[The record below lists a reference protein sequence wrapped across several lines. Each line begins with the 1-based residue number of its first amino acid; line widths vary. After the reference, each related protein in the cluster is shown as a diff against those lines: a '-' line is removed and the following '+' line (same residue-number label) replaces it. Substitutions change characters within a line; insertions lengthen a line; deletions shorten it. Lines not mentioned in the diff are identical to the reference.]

1 MNFRPTAPSQA
12 QALTTSGNPEPAV
25 SSLFAQEKYLTPDGK
40 KLYFT
45 VRSDSYGGAT
55 PSVEERWVTDGTVAG
70 TSKVGN
76 ALYSGKNYLYGR
88 IARDFKTIGNG
99 DRFIYKAGEGI
110 WSGNV
115 DGSNLVQLKEFDA
128 VPGHKQPDLPSGA
141 IVNQTQNGTVFFT
154 GDELGPNSI
163 SLWKSNGTVAGTV
176 KIKELQPRVY
186 GSYNS
191 YNSYTT
197 ETVAF
202 GNTLYFTVGNGAV
215 QNNEFWQTNALNNET
230 RLVDFF
236 QGKIDS
242 LSSRNQKLFFSGK
255 ANDGRQGWWLS
266 DGNTAG
272 TKFLG
277 DFTMLPARNTSG
289 LIQNDAFYFI
299 AKAKDGRQGL
309 WVTNINTATTQLL
322 IELPTNSFSG
332 GYGSSQLNVE
342 TSANRT
348 YIWINDE
355 KSDVQGIWETN
366 GTSEGTRKIAFNDAE
381 RNAAIKQYGK
391 FLKIQDRIYFATS
404 ENKPGS
410 NDDKLSIWDLNPTA
424 TQPWATLTGYAID
437 AGNILKVNNNLYLS
451 GRKDEYDQY
460 VQASQGLF
468 KLDSTTGAI
477 IQVATTVASGGWQKL
492 GDRLIFQ
499 PDDLYYDYD
508 YSSQWSTRSKW
519 NSIESTDGTTTVTL
533 LDPRSLVP
541 GLTPVA
547 KPTLLLGQNLNTL
560 SNDWAIKGTLKSN
573 TLAHNQTTGEV
584 AVFNPAGQK
593 TSIYTVSD
601 TNWQIKGIADLN
613 GDGEQDLFWQHKASG
628 QTAIWNLKNQAIAS
642 GTFLIS
648 VTDPNWKVEGFAD
661 MDKDGKTDVLW
672 QHKTQGTFA
681 YWKMDGN
688 SIKSGVYL
696 PSAPDLN
703 WSVKGLADFDK
714 DGDMDILWQN
724 DSTGEVKLWR
734 LENNKVA
741 YTVNLATVAD
751 RNWQIRGVADMDR
764 DGQYDLLWTNT
775 ATREVAFWSW
785 AGDDAW
791 KKDYQA
797 YVSPE
802 DLATGDPSK
811 WTYNFYKS
819 VTPRGT
825 YLNRLKANEIDAI
838 GIV

>member
-12 QALTTSGNPEPAV
+12 QALNTLVNPPSTS
-25 SSLFAQEKYLTPDGK
+25 SSLFADEQYLTPDGK

-45 VRSDSYGGAT
+45 VRNGNYGST
-55 PSVEERWVTDGTVAG
+55 SPSVEERWVTDGTAVG

-76 ALYSGKNYLYGR
+76 ALYSGKNYLYLR
-88 IARDFKTIGNG
+88 NARNFTSIGG
-99 DRFIYKAGEGI
+99 DRFIYQAGEGI
-110 WSGNV
+110 WVSDINGN
-115 DGSNLVQLKEFDA
+115 NPIQLKAFDG
-128 VPGHKQPDLPSGA
+128 VPVYKQPSRPSGL

-154 GDELGPNSI
+154 GDELGPNGF
-163 SLWKSNGTVAGTV
+163 SLWRSDGTAAGTV
-176 KIKELQPRVY
+176 KVKEFQPRVY
-186 GSYNS
+186 DSYGSYS
-191 YNSYTT
+191 PDTT
-197 ETVAF
+197 TAVSL
-202 GNTLYFTVGNGAV
+202 GNTLYFTALNGTV
-215 QNNEFWQTNALNNET
+215 QSTGLWQTNALTNET

-266 DGNTAG
+266 DGTAAG

-277 DFTMLPARNTSG
+277 DFVLWSPHDARELTQS
-289 LIQNDAFYFI
+289 DKFYF
-299 AKAKDGRQGL
+299 AAEAKDGRKGL
-309 WVTNINTATTQLL
+309 WITDTNTAATKFLGGV
-322 IELPTNSFSG
+322 PTIPLDSQ
-332 GYGSSQLNVE
+332 GYYLYRRLNIA
-342 TSANRT
+342 TLANRT
-348 YIWINDE
+348 YVWFDAAAW
-355 KSDVQGIWETN
+355 SN
-366 GTSEGTRKIAFNDAE
+366 GKV
-381 RNAAIKQYGK
+381 
-391 FLKIQDRIYFATS
+391 
-404 ENKPGS
+404 
-410 NDDKLSIWDLNPTA
+410 TA
-424 TQPWATLTGYAID
+424 TEKFW
-437 AGNILKVNNNLYLS
+437 
-451 GRKDEYDQY
+451 E
-460 VQASQGLF
+460 
-468 KLDSTTGAI
+468 
-477 IQVATTVASGGWQKL
+477 
-492 GDRLIFQ
+492 
-499 PDDLYYDYD
+499 
-508 YSSQWSTRSKW
+508 
-519 NSIESTDGTTTVTL
+519 TDGTTIGTKEIIFNDADGQNVQNFKKLFIPSKNTEAIPELFKTAVNNTISLIDSRQLIPEVPATTTL
-533 LDPRSLVP
+533 I
-541 GLTPVA
+541 
-547 KPTLLLGQNLNTL
+547 LGQNLNIL

-593 TSIYTVSD
+593 TAIYTVSD

-613 GDGEQDLFWQHKASG
+613 GDGEQDLFWQHKISG

-642 GTFLIS
+642 GVFLIS

-661 MDKDGKTDVLW
+661 MDKDGKIDVLW

-681 YWKMDGN
+681 YWKMDDN
-688 SIKSGVYL
+688 NIKSGVYL

-724 DSTGEVKLWR
+724 DSTGEIKLWR

-741 YTVNLATVAD
+741 YTVNLGTVAD

-791 KKDYQA
+791 KTDYQA

-802 DLATGDPSK
+802 SLATGDPSK

-825 YLNRLKANEIDAI
+825 YLNRLKASEIDAI

>member
-12 QALTTSGNPEPAV
+12 QPLSTSGNPNPAF
-25 SSLFAQEKYLTPDGK
+25 SSLSAEEQYLTPDGK

-45 VRSDSYGGAT
+45 LRGGSSNGGSPT
-55 PSVEERWVTDGTVAG
+55 VEERWVTDGTAVG
-70 TSKVGN
+70 TRKVGN
-76 ALYSGKNYLYGR
+76 ALYSKIDYLDSG
-88 IARDFKTIGNG
+88 ATDFKAIGNS
-99 DRFIYKAGEGI
+99 DRFIYKAGDGI

-115 DGSNLVQLKEFDA
+115 NSSNLVQLKEFDK
-128 VPGHKQPDLPSGA
+128 VQISKQFHPPSGE
-141 IVNQTQNGTVFFT
+141 IVNQTQDGTVFFT
-154 GDELGPNSI
+154 GDELGPNSY
-163 SLWKSNGTVAGTV
+163 SLWKSDGTATGTV
-176 KIKELQPRVY
+176 KVKELQPRIY
-186 GSYNS
+186 GSY
-191 YNSYTT
+191 TADPT
-197 ETVAF
+197 DTVSL
-202 GNTLYFTVGNGAV
+202 GNTLYFTVGGDV
-215 QNNEFWQTNALNNET
+215 TQNYEFWQTNALTNET

-236 QGKIDS
+236 QGRINS
-242 LSSRNQKLFFSGK
+242 LSSRNQKLFFSGL

-266 DGNTAG
+266 DGSTAG

-277 DFTMLPARNTSG
+277 DFTIFSPTPSNSEPTQD
-289 LIQNDAFYFI
+289 IFYFM
-299 AKAKDGRQGL
+299 AEAKDGRRGL
-309 WVTNINTATTQLL
+309 WATNTSTATVQFLDN
-322 IELPTNSFSG
+322 LPTIFFQGNSYRQLEVTTSG
-332 GYGSSQLNVE
+332 TQTYVWAVGYDTSSV
-342 TSANRT
+342 AA
-348 YIWINDE
+348 IW
-355 KSDVQGIWETN
+355 KTN
-366 GTSEGTRKIAFNDAE
+366 GTSAGTRKITFGDAG
-381 RNAAIKQYGK
+381 RNAAVNNGGK
-391 FLKIQDRIYFATS
+391 LLNIQGRTYLFTS
-404 ENKPGS
+404 EY
-410 NDDKLSIWDLNPTA
+410 KLDSRNHTMSLWDLNSNSP
-424 TQPWATLTGYAID
+424 QPWATLTGSIID
-437 AGNILKVNNNLYLS
+437 KDDIININNKLYFYGRDYKYGEGIQPS
-451 GRKDEYDQY
+451 G
-460 VQASQGLF
+460 VLF
-468 KLDSTTGAI
+468 KLDSNTGAI
-477 IQVATTVASGGWQKL
+477 TPVTQINDTGKWQKL

-499 PDDLYYDYD
+499 PSTLYNA
-508 YSSQWSTRSKW
+508 YSGRLSPWQ
-519 NSIESTDGTTTVTL
+519 SIKSTDGTTTVTL
-533 LDPRSLVP
+533 LDPQQLVFAP
-541 GLTPVA
+541 
-547 KPTLLLGQNLNTL
+547 KPTILLGQNLNTL

-584 AVFNPAGQK
+584 AVFNPTGQK
-593 TSIYTVSD
+593 TFIYTVSD

-613 GDGEQDLFWQHKASG
+613 GDGEQDLFWQHKTSG

-642 GTFLIS
+642 GVFLIS

-724 DSTGEVKLWR
+724 DSTGEIKLWR

-741 YTVNLATVAD
+741 YTVNLLTVAD

-785 AGDDAW
+785 AGDNAW
-791 KKDYQA
+791 KTNYQA

-825 YLNRLKANEIDAI
+825 YLNRLKASEIDVI
-838 GIV
+838 GIA